1 MSKTR
6 EGSKVKK
13 LYDELKSPYQR
24 VLTSAHVSAQ
34 CKQKLRDQFVTL
46 NPAELH
52 RKIPRLQGKL
62 LQMVREKQSGGMK
75 KAGGL

>member
-13 LYDELKSPYQR
+13 LYDEPKSPYQR
-24 VLTSAHVSAQ
+24 VIDSAHVSQ
-34 CKQKLRDQFVTL
+34 ECKQKLRDQFVTL

-52 RKIPRLQGKL
+52 RKILRFQGKL
-62 LQMVREKQSGGMK
+62 LQMVREKQSGGLK